1 MKSSKDF
8 FKIIFC
14 IWILIFTSSCS
25 IFYREV
31 NFSYRELNAN
41 LIRVEYYNFISTE
54 APSFL
59 EEELVLTLSENDKE
73 HVLNEIDKIVF
84 SCYIFQEPVPLN
96 GRGLLFIYE
105 EYQILFTTDIIH
117 KTYYDKREIDEQ
129 NLFWIR
135 ENNDLENLFEYLDNC
150 K

>member
-1 MKSSKDF
+1 MKNSKDF

-73 HVLNEIDKIVF
+73 HVLNEIDKMVF
-84 SCYIFQEPVPLN
+84 SCYLLQEPVLPN
-96 GRGLLFIYE
+96 GRGLKFIYE
-105 EYQILFTTDIIH
+105 EYQILFTTDRID
-117 KTYYDKREIDEQ
+117 KTYFDSREIDEQ